1 MPIISLSKR
10 FGCQDLKQVNFPPLF
25 WIFRLSPLNVLTQK
39 WRRVFF
45 HCINFRFRCRIGP
58 DYCWL
63 CQSLWFGQGCLKP
76 PELSFGSYGK
86 NTRLYFGL
94 YGRWVPLCP
103 YYVISRAHSL
113 SGKFL
118 TFRAHFCLSAAASL
132 KVSKS
137 RKGNN
142 KFSHTPKK
150 PSKFCTFFCLSL

>member
-1 MPIISLSKR
+1 MFHWPKIPHRYAST
-10 FGCQDLKQVNFPPLF
+10 
-25 WIFRLSPLNVLTQK
+25 VLTK
-39 WRRVFF
+39 KIYYISVLY
-45 HCINFRFRCRIGP
+45 CINFRFLCRIGP

-76 PELSFGSYGK
+76 PELSFGPYGK

-118 TFRAHFCLSAAASL
+118 NFRAHFCLSAAASL

-137 RKGNN
+137 RKENN
-142 KFSHTPKK
+142 KFSPKNNEILYI
-150 PSKFCTFFCLSL
+150 FFCSSL